1 MSFGF
6 GVGDVFAVS
15 SLISQIANS
24 LKDAGGAKSD
34 YQELARELENLDRAL
49 RHIDKLRGPTA
60 DSIKCAALMC
70 QYPLLEFL
78 NNVRNYE
85 KSLGITANNVS
96 FTKATVKKIQWSFGK
111 KDEVAKLR
119 DYLSLHI
126 GSINM
131 QLLSAGLETLAVN
144 SGKSDDYNHIIKQ
157 ELEQLRKEI
166 VTFASNGQSQTILA
180 KAMNSTISQLF
191 AMVRGDVIAPIKE
204 LLQAVTRVW

>member
-6 GVGDVFAVS
+6 SVGDVIAVS
-15 SLISQIANS
+15 SLIAQIANS

-34 YQELARELENLDRAL
+34 YQELVRELENLDRAL
-49 RHIDKLRGPTA
+49 KHIDKLRGPTA

-78 NNVRNYE
+78 NKIGNYE
-85 KSLGITANNVS
+85 KTLGVTANNVS
-96 FTKATVKKIQWSFGK
+96 FAQATVKKMQWSFGK

-131 QLLSAGLETLAVN
+131 QLLISGLETLAAS
-144 SGKSDDYNHIIKQ
+144 SGKADGYNQSIKQ
-157 ELEQLRKEI
+157 ELEQSRKEI
-166 VTFASNGQSQTILA
+166 ANLGSNAQSQTILA
-180 KAMNSTISQLF
+180 RATNNTIGRLF